1 MIALIKLCIQI
12 RWHPNTTVCY
22 FLGPFAA
29 HYIPSSLERF
39 CMDVNAISYWALLR
53 RNRPYRRLW
62 LGLVVSNAG
71 DWFRIVAL
79 YHLVLE
85 LTGASGLAL
94 GWVLIAQS
102 LSMFLLSPVAGV
114 LADRL
119 NR

>member
-1 MIALIKLCIQI
+1 MVDLIAIYMQI

-22 FLGPFAA
+22 FLGHFAT
-29 HYIPSSLERF
+29 HHISPSLERF
-39 CMDVNAISYWALLR
+39 CMDVNAIGYWALLR

-62 LGLVVSNAG
+62 LGLVVSGAG

-102 LSMFLLSPVAGV
+102 
-114 LADRL
+114 
-119 NR
+119 